1 MSRNECNPGSSLG
14 MFLGFKLSQE
24 ALESGRDWIRA
35 RRPRVVRDRD
45 LARSLRADL
54 VPVDP
59 WPGSSRALAALAA
72 ARSLIWEA
80 RMRGELREIEGA
92 WGHKFWVGVR

>member
-1 MSRNECNPGSSLG
+1 MSREGTSPGAALG
-14 MFLGFKLSQE
+14 MFMGFRLSPE

-54 VPVDP
+54 VPVAP

-72 ARSLIWEA
+72 ARSLLWEA
-80 RMRGELREIEGA
+80 CLRGELRETEGA
-92 WGHKFWVGVR
+92 WGHKFWVSVR